1 MSPRSLTSKM
11 NIDGMERTLGR
22 IEATQELI
30 LKQLE
35 SHNKRLESHI
45 EDDNKLMN
53 RVSTMEHTMSKMYG
67 VLIAVVTFFSFSSD
81 IILKYFGLK

>member
-1 MSPRSLTSKM
+1 
-11 NIDGMERTLGR
+11 MERTLGR